1 MLAPVLSL
9 VYGFLA
15 STPAVLALGSACSS
29 ALSGGTAAATD
40 PFWMQNIKHQ
50 GTSAFNSD
58 PSSYTVFRNV
68 MDYGA
73 KGDGTTDDTDAIKYV
88 LGVNASVAY

>member
-1 MLAPVLSL
+1 
-9 VYGFLA
+9 
-15 STPAVLALGSACSS
+15 
-29 ALSGGTAAATD
+29 
-40 PFWMQNIKHQ
+40 MQNIKHQ
-50 GTSAFNSD
+50 GTSAFNAD

-88 LGVNASVAY
+88 LSVNASVAY